1 MKSEDGVKDVARY
14 VKITDGMIIFISWES
29 VPEVFK
35 FNRSQLRSRSPKIF
49 LIPIDIMIQD
59 GECIGANFEAYA
71 PDKRQNT
78 DDTDW
83 EWVMGT
89 FHP

>member
-1 MKSEDGVKDVARY
+1 MAQY
-14 VKITDGMIIFISWES
+14 VKIKDRMNIFIGWGS

-59 GECIGANFEAYA
+59 GECIGVNFEAYE

-78 DDTDW
+78 DDTYW
-83 EWVMGT
+83 ELVGGT